1 MNRLERFYRLH
12 DLLRHSRHPVPMRQL
27 EEELGVLRNAVGKD
41 IQYLR
46 NFFGAPIAYDSDNN
60 GYYYDPAAEVFELP
74 GLWLNASELHA
85 LLVCEQLLES
95 VQPGLM
101 EDRLKP
107 LRQRI
112 RDLLR
117 EAGQSDEDV
126 SERVRVQPVHYR
138 NVAPATF
145 QPVADALL
153 SRNQVSFNYHNRS
166 NQAQGLRR
174 VSPQRLLHYRDNWY
188 LLAWC
193 HQAEGLRMFSLDR
206 ISEPR
211 LQQAA
216 ACAVPTDQL
225 DAFANHG
232 FGIFSGQAKDTAHLR
247 FSHHA
252 ARWVAD
258 EHWHQGQ
265 HGEWQDDGYH
275 LHIPYSDPTEL
286 TMEILRHGPEVE
298 VLGPES
304 LREAVVGRVREM
316 AEMYCADG

>member
-12 DLLRHSRHPVPMRQL
+12 DLLRHARQPVPMRKL
-27 EEELGVLRNAVGKD
+27 EEQLGVLRNAIGKD

-46 NFFGAPIAYDSDNN
+46 NFLGAPIAYDSQRN
-60 GYYYDPAAEVFELP
+60 GYYYDSAAEVFELP

-85 LLVCEQLLES
+85 LLACEQLLES

-117 EAGQSDEDV
+117 EAGQSDENV

-138 NVAPATF
+138 HVEPSIF

-153 SRNQVSFNYHNRS
+153 SRQRLSLTYQSRS
-166 NQAQGLRR
+166 KQQQSLRQ

-188 LLAWC
+188 LLALC
-193 HQAEGLRMFSLDR
+193 HKAEGLRLFSLDR
-206 ISEPR
+206 MDYLNVINT
-211 LQQAA
+211 A
-216 ACAVPTDQL
+216 ACTVSAEQL

-232 FGIFSGQAKDTAHLR
+232 FGIFTGTIQNVAHLR
-247 FSHHA
+247 FSSHA
-252 ARWVAD
+252 ARWVA
-258 EHWHQGQ
+258 EEYWHENQQ
-265 HGEWQDDGYH
+265 DEWQGDGYH
-275 LHIPYSDPTEL
+275 LHIPYSTPTEL
-286 TMEILRHGPEVE
+286 IMEILRHGPEVE
-298 VLGPES
+298 VLEPRS
-304 LREAVVGRVREM
+304 LRDAVAAKVREM
-316 AEMYCADG
+316 AKKYCSDG